1 MGVPSNGPIP
11 QTGRGHRS
19 KYALIASVS
28 ALGLVI
34 GVLGC
39 LVMTPDAATMSKQDV
54 QGFSTGM
61 SKSFA
66 APATLASNQII
77 ADPRMSSPTMA
88 QKKAAKN
95 TPRPGLYDSKKDN
108 IMTQKSGF
116 GSWLQRFQSL
126 DKRSKYGV
134 PIFDDNGNINPAYL
148 AAERKELAA
157 KKQQNIAAAE
167 KKRKGLIAKK
177 EFSIMDYVTNNIGK
191 AGKKNTLIR

>member
-1 MGVPSNGPIP
+1 MGVPSPSPIP
-11 QTGRGHRS
+11 QTGQGHRS
-19 KYALIASVS
+19 TYALIASVS

-34 GVLGC
+34 GVLGF

-95 TPRPGLYDSKKDN
+95 TPKPGFYDSKKDN

-116 GSWLQRFQSL
+116 GSWLQKFQSL
-126 DKRSKYGV
+126 DKNSKYGV
-134 PIFDDNGNINPAYL
+134 PIFNDDGNINPAYL

-157 KKQQNIAAAE
+157 KKKQNIAAAE
-167 KKRKGLIAKK
+167 TKRKGLIAKK
-177 EFSIMDYVTNNIGK
+177 DFTIMDYIRKKVGSATE
-191 AGKKNTLIR
+191 KKNTL